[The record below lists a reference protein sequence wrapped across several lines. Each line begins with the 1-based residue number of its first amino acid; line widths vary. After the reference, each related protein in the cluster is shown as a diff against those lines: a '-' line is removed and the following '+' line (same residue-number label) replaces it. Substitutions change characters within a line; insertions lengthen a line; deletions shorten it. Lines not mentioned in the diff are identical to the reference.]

1 MEEEAVD
8 DSFHKLLDELGI
20 AVDSENIVVSCDCLE
35 KKCKVLPS
43 EHNAKKN
50 SMSVTDIRKNKLKKL
65 ECICLPTSTESEL
78 NSIDVTFCHSDMT
91 TEFAFGR
98 DKLCTIDKLY
108 SCEFLAGQNV
118 HVKLCLMR
126 DESLPMKERII
137 VSISSGV
144 NEVHMSARDFFKRF
158 IPKVEN
164 SFSKGLD
171 HLLSE
176 DSDEFKIELGI
187 FGQCIKKSDGL
198 WVVVRKYIKYH
209 VVDRVY
215 MCGKTYC
222 DVKRS
227 LPAMKKCFELYLSY
241 LIAGRASDIEQ
252 NFYSVCNV
260 KTNVM

>member
-1 MEEEAVD
+1 MEELAVD

-20 AVDSENIVVSCDCLE
+20 AVESKNVVVACDCLE
-35 KKCKVLPS
+35 NKCNDEVLQS
-43 EHNAKKN
+43 KH
-50 SMSVTDIRKNKLKKL
+50 SVKSVPDIRKQKLKKL
-65 ECICLPTSTESEL
+65 ECICLPTSTESKL

-126 DESLPMKERII
+126 DESLAMKDRII
-137 VSISSGV
+137 VSISSGL
-144 NEVHMSARDFFKRF
+144 NEIHMSARDFFKRF

-164 SFSKGLD
+164 SFSKGFG

-176 DSDEFKIELGI
+176 DSDEFKINLGI
-187 FGQCIKKSDGL
+187 FGQCIKKSDGM

-215 MCGKTYC
+215 MCGNTYC
-222 DVKRS
+222 DVKKS
-227 LPAMKKCFELYLSY
+227 LPAMKKCYELYLSY

-252 NFYSVCNV
+252 YFYGVCNV
-260 KTNVM
+260 KTNVI